1 MPGAP
6 SWEQAQ
12 HDLETESRQVAGRPT
27 AWASGTPWG
36 RLDPR
41 GLPLSL
47 PPPWPAYLTLAHTLS
62 FLPGGPDGTSELPSG
77 PLPAF
82 SGLPPLP
89 EREPRYLLPPSRK
102 LWPCRPVCTWN
113 SIFPHLMGPR

>member
-12 HDLETESRQVAGRPT
+12 RDLETESRQVAGRPT
-27 AWASGTPWG
+27 AWASGTPW
-36 RLDPR
+36 
-41 GLPLSL
+41 
-47 PPPWPAYLTLAHTLS
+47 AYLTLAHTPS